1 VGRETLEP
9 QELLEAEDLER
20 SRERALRT
28 RVAVTAATLAV
39 LASLSALQAERTAAE
54 SILSKNEAVLAQ
66 SRASDEWAY
75 RQAKSIKLHLQE
87 LAPGGPA
94 DVERQRA
101 DIAASEERARS
112 AEHERDEANRAAT
125 ERFFEQHHRFAVGT
139 SLLQI
144 AIVLETIAAV
154 LDRRSLWWGGMA
166 IGAVG
171 ALAFA
176 NGFLGLV

>member
-1 VGRETLEP
+1 MGRETLEP
-9 QELLEAEDLER
+9 QELLEVEDLER

-28 RVAVTAATLAV
+28 RVAVTAAILAV

-54 SILSKNEAVLAQ
+54 SILKKNEAVLAQ

-87 LAPGGPA
+87 LAPGGPP

-101 DIAASEERARS
+101 DIAGSEERARA

-125 ERFFEQHHRFAVGT
+125 ELFEQHHRFAVGT

-144 AIVLETIAAV
+144 AIVLETVAAV
-154 LDRRSLWWGGMA
+154 LDRA
-166 IGAVG
+166 IMWYAGLAVG
-171 ALAFA
+171 VTGTVALA
-176 NGFLGLV
+176 NGFLGYL